1 MIPARNH
8 QLFYSNIVYSVLHS
22 CVQPS
27 WRHGAV
33 LPVPGGDRLQ
43 VRAVRAARLP
53 RPPPLPHLP
62 GAATSLYCAIR
73 CNCQGECLPFT
84 IESRPGKGNVVV
96 ATRDIRP
103 SEVECCSHWK
113 VGKVVDVSDVYLQ
126 VVLHDDAAVV
136 GPNYETEAVC
146 LECLGRVDGSVLCN
160 LCNLPLCSE
169 ACQGGPNHLP
179 ECLVSN

>member
-1 MIPARNH
+1 M
-8 QLFYSNIVYSVLHS
+8 
-22 CVQPS
+22 
-27 WRHGAV
+27 
-33 LPVPGGDRLQ
+33 
-43 VRAVRAARLP
+43 
-53 RPPPLPHLP
+53 
-62 GAATSLYCAIR
+62 
-73 CNCQGECLPFT
+73 
-84 IESRPGKGNVVV
+84 VV

-103 SEVECCSHWK
+103 SEVHR
-113 VGKVVDVSDVYLQ
+113 VAAVTGKDVDVSDDYLQ

-179 ECLVSN
+179 ECLVSNPICNRNVPTFSLLRCSDSWSLRCV